1 MNIAVTIFYALAG
14 AWLVALTSF
23 AIYKKVKQKKA
34 HKQIEKQLEDE
45 RKQENNEV
53 NSEN

>member
-14 AWLVALTSF
+14 AWLVVLTSF

-34 HKQIEKQLEDE
+34 HKQTQIELDDE
-45 RKQENNEV
+45 RKQENSEV
-53 NSEN
+53 NSKD